1 MAKPHI
7 TVQQF
12 NSYTA
17 GTYELIDNYS
27 GEVFT
32 DVSFISDALF
42 VPEIAEAEVTAFYAD
57 GKDKYTVYF
66 TRR

>member
-1 MAKPHI
+1 MTHI

-12 NSYTA
+12 DSLTA
-17 GTYELIDNYS
+17 GTYDLIDNYS

-32 DVSFISDALF
+32 DVSFTSDVLLD
-42 VPEIAEAEVTAFYAD
+42 PEIAEAEVTAFYAD
-57 GKDKYTVYF
+57 GKDKYSVYF

>member
-1 MAKPHI
+1 MPHI
-7 TVQQF
+7 TVTQF
-12 NSYTA
+12 DSLTA
-17 GTYELIDNYS
+17 GVYDLIDNYS

-32 DVSFISDALF
+32 NISFLSDVIRD
-42 VPEIAEAEVTAFYAD
+42 PEIAEAEVTAFYAE

>member
-1 MAKPHI
+1 MVHI
-7 TVQQF
+7 TVKQF
-12 NSYTA
+12 DSLTTGVYD
-17 GTYELIDNYS
+17 LIDNHS

-32 DVSFISDALF
+32 DVSFTSDALL

-57 GKDKYTVYF
+57 GKDKYSVYF

>member
-1 MAKPHI
+1 MVHI

-12 NSYTA
+12 DSLTA
-17 GTYELIDNYS
+17 GIYDLIDNYS

-32 DVSFISDALF
+32 NDALLD
-42 VPEIAEAEVTAFYAD
+42 PEIAEAEVTAFYAD
-57 GKDKYTVYF
+57 GKDKYSVYF

>member
-1 MAKPHI
+1 MVHI
-7 TVQQF
+7 TINQF
-12 NSYTA
+12 DSLTA
-17 GTYELIDNYS
+17 GTYDLIDNHS

-32 DVSFISDALF
+32 DVSFTSDILLD
-42 VPEIAEAEVTAFYAD
+42 PEIAEAEVTAFYAE